1 MKLFL
6 LIIFFILI
14 NGCIFAQSNEEI
26 ETDDVFRVID
36 ISDYLAN
43 LRQNNDTLFI
53 YRDTVIYD
61 TIHNKK
67 VIIDKWDSEVMEAKL
82 DEIQRLIK
90 EQRKDW

>member
-61 TIHNKK
+61 TINNKK